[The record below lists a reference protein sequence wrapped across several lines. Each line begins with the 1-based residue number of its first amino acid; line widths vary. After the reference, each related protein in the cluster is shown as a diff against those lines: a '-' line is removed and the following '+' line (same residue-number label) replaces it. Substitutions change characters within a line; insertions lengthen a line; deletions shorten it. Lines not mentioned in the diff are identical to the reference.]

1 MNYGISMMNMKKHIY
16 TPPRV
21 VYVPLSAEEG
31 VLISQSVEEAIIYME
46 MTGHEVEEY
55 DWSQDQFNH
64 TWE

>member
-1 MNYGISMMNMKKHIY
+1 MNLSMMNMNKDIY
-16 TPPRV
+16 TPPCV
-21 VYVPLSAEEG
+21 VCVPLSAEEG

>member
-1 MNYGISMMNMKKHIY
+1 MNMKKHIY
-16 TPPRV
+16 TPPCV
-21 VYVPLSAEEG
+21 VCVPLSAEEG

>member
-1 MNYGISMMNMKKHIY
+1 MMNMKKHIY

-21 VYVPLSAEEG
+21 VFVPLSAEEG
-31 VLISQSVEEAIIYME
+31 VLISQSVEEAILYME
-46 MTGHEVEEY
+46 TTDQAVQEY